1 MYIAQVRYCITG
13 ICADKVHEK
22 AAVLHVKADKKGQER
37 GGATDEG
44 KLMMM
49 TRSKLT
55 LITKGKLIL
64 MINGKLLIMI
74 KEKMTDLTSLRR
86 PRERG
91 RRQDEPA
98 PGVSSSPH
106 SSGASGGQGSL
117 QHPLHCRETRKISQN
132 LSLIYTLTY
141 LPDDIYARRLCSTK
155 DVSHPGYI

>member
-1 MYIAQVRYCITG
+1 
-13 ICADKVHEK
+13 
-22 AAVLHVKADKKGQER
+22 VKADKKGQER
-37 GGATDEG
+37 GGDTDEG

-49 TRSKLT
+49 TTKSKLT

-64 MINGKLLIMI
+64 MINGKLRIMI
-74 KEKMTDLTSLRR
+74 KEKTTDLTSLRR

-117 QHPLHCRETRKISQN
+117 QHPLHRTQGDSKNQRKMYHLFIHLHSFRTT
-132 LSLIYTLTY
+132 SM
-141 LPDDIYARRLCSTK
+141 
-155 DVSHPGYI
+155 